1 MTIPPDTLG
10 QYIGTA
16 IKRDGRTLD
25 QLAAAADIAASYLS
39 RIRTDK
45 LVPGP
50 DVLERLA
57 QVLSLDLAQVRQL
70 AEAAQAQR
78 RVAKRQIRVR
88 RDQDYLR
95 RHAPQTLEETSRPP
109 YAEPLSR
116 LLATAYQGWQ
126 DEEPR
131 ATVAA
136 AGRAT
141 PTPVLVLDLP
151 RGTARGIPMQIVG
164 PKLVPDGSVTFR
176 VQSAHAATLPDEFSL
191 EVIFL
196 GAVPYPECLYTLRLG
211 AAARQQMGAR
221 FGLEVTVPLPGL
233 GQDRAFPERDARSLA
248 LRGAFAFRIVC

>member
-78 RVAKRQIRVR
+78 RIAKRQIRVR
-88 RDQDYLR
+88 RDQDYLQ
-95 RHAPQTLEETSRPP
+95 RHAPQALEATSTP
-109 YAEPLSR
+109 YAEPLPR
-116 LLATAYQGWQ
+116 LQATVYQGLQ
-126 DEEPR
+126 AAGPM
-131 ATVAA
+131 AA
-136 AGRAT
+136 APVGRAT
-141 PTPVLVLDLP
+141 PTPVLVLDIQG
-151 RGTARGIPMQIVG
+151 GTARGIPIQIAG
-164 PKLVPDGSVTFR
+164 PKLAPDGSVTFR
-176 VQSAHAATLPDEFSL
+176 LQTAHAATLPDEFSL

-196 GAVPYPECLYTLRLG
+196 WAVPYRECLHALRVG
-211 AAARQQMGAR
+211 PHERQQMGTR
-221 FGLEVTVPLPGL
+221 YGLEITVGLPDL
-233 GQDRAFPERDARSLA
+233 GQGVTFPERDERSLT